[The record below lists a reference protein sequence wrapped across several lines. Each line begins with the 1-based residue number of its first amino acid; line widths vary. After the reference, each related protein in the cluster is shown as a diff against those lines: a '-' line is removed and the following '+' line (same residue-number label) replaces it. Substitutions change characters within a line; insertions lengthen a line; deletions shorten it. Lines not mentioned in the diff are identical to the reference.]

1 MKIKY
6 TFEVDVDD
14 YKAFSDIAIQNESPF
29 INHSISKQ
37 FVNIVHKIDFRVF
50 DCASGQKI
58 KPNYINITQK
68 KDDCLTCEIV
78 INQDSIQFDLDKPQ
92 PKNDAE
98 YIAFSLIEIIQT
110 RCKSG
115 FYEWGPGTTMP
126 VREFFNRVKCKK
138 LQNMKIVN
146 SGLKRLEEYGL
157 IKLETI
163 HKEGQ
168 IGRPSTQ
175 ITFLNQLFKEEVWTN

>member
-6 TFEVDVDD
+6 TFEVDVND
-14 YKAFSDIAIQNESPF
+14 YKAFSDMAIQNESPF

-50 DCASGQKI
+50 DCESGQNI
-58 KPNYINITQK
+58 KPDYINITQK
-68 KDDCLTCEIV
+68 RDDCLTCEVV

-92 PKNDAE
+92 PKDDVE
-98 YIAFSLIEIIQT
+98 SVAFSLIEIIQT
-110 RCKSG
+110 QYKSG
-115 FYEWGPGTTMP
+115 FYGWGPGTTMS
-126 VREFFNRVKCKK
+126 VRVFFSHVRCKK

-163 HKEGQ
+163 HKERQ
-168 IGRPSTQ
+168 VGRPSTQ